1 MKINPIGINSYQQL
15 TGQDASRKPSTEK
28 KAEVSLAQSTVLI
41 TPKSEATSSRL
52 AVKAEAG
59 SYADFL
65 SPEEKNAL
73 ELLFSRYTDRGRFG
87 PSYNRNA
94 TEQED
99 SARLGNVLD
108 LKA

>member
-1 MKINPIGINSYQQL
+1 MKINPIGISSYQQL
-15 TGQDASRKPSTEK
+15 TGQDASRKPSADK
-28 KAEVSLAQSTVLI
+28 KAEAPGAQSTVLI
-41 TPKSEATSSRL
+41 TPQSEAKSSRL

-87 PSYNRNA
+87 PSYSRNA
-94 TEQED
+94 TEQEE
-99 SARLGNVLD
+99 SVRLGNVVD